1 MLYMNNDYF
10 ISTRISG
17 DKHEFADLGELLTCE
32 QEIREL
38 LDMNFSPFNFFNA
51 FIPHATKAI
60 STRITPAIDIAI
72 YKFLDFVLFGFFPL
86 EIVGRKAGVG
96 GGGSE
101 TLKSMMG
108 TFFNGIKTVV
118 FGKTVGLGSK

>member
-1 MLYMNNDYF
+1 
-10 ISTRISG
+10 
-17 DKHEFADLGELLTCE
+17 
-32 QEIREL
+32 
-38 LDMNFSPFNFFNA
+38 MNFSPFNFFNT

-60 STRITPAIDIAI
+60 STRIAPAIDIAI

-96 GGGSE
+96 GGGSG
-101 TLKSMMG
+101 TLKSITV
-108 TFFNGIKTVV
+108 TFVNGIKTVV